1 LYMNKGIQQKMAE
14 YKKMANSHPEKTTSA
29 QTKTS
34 RVDSLSQVI
43 RNKKEADDFMS
54 EVESAFQRAK

>member
-1 LYMNKGIQQKMAE
+1 MNKGIQQKMAE
-14 YKKMANSHPEKTTSA
+14 YKKMANSHNGNSTPA
-29 QTKTS
+29 HTKNT

-43 RNKKEADDFMS
+43 RNKKEAEDFMA